1 VQLNVRGV
9 CCLRPGL
16 KGVSENI
23 EVCSI
28 VDRYLEHARVIH
40 VHDGGDDEVYMSS
53 ADWMPRNLD
62 RRIEL
67 LFPVESKEARQKS
80 LQALDRLFEDNV
92 KSRWLQSDGSY
103 KRRRPGKGED
113 ARRAQDAIY
122 QDLQRGA
129 QRTRT
134 AETFEP
140 LTSPEG

>member
-1 VQLNVRGV
+1 MRGV

-16 KGVSENI
+16 KGVSDNV

-28 VDRYLEHARVIH
+28 VDRYLEHARMIH
-40 VHDGGDDEVYMSS
+40 VHNGGDDEVYMSS
-53 ADWMPRNLD
+53 ADWMPCILD

-67 LFPVESKEARQKS
+67 LFPVESKEARQKA

-92 KSRWLQSDGSY
+92 KSRWLQSDGTY
-103 KRRRPGKGED
+103 KRRRPNKGED
-113 ARRAQDAIY
+113 PLRAQDAIY
-122 QDLQRGA
+122 QDLQRGV
-129 QRTRT
+129 QRARA